1 MTQVGLPRAQIRMA
15 TEAALI
21 PVWFLAVY
29 LLITAFTPTPS
40 DLSVTIFKINLF
52 IDYQTSAIGLIN
64 DYYTVSRFVVPPDSH
79 FEHHRASAQVIAHS
93 CCSWMTDTL

>member
-29 LLITAFTPTPS
+29 LLITAFTPIAQRP
-40 DLSVTIFKINLF
+40 
-52 IDYQTSAIGLIN
+52 IGN
-64 DYYTVSRFVVPPDSH
+64 YFQD
-79 FEHHRASAQVIAHS
+79 
-93 CCSWMTDTL
+93 